1 MLLINKV
8 KMNFKN
14 VTVDKKSNV
23 YFDGKVTSRNITFDD
38 GSTKTLGLML
48 EGEYEFNT
56 SQKEIMEI
64 TSGELNVLING
75 EVDWK
80 IYKEGTFFEVPANS
94 SFKVKVN
101 QATNYCCSYIEANG

>member
-1 MLLINKV
+1 
-8 KMNFKN
+8 MNFKN

-64 TSGELNVLING
+64 TSGELNVLFKE